1 MVIGGG
7 LAGISAACHLADR
20 GHPVVLLEKRPF
32 LGGRAFSFTDPETG
46 REMDNGQHVFLGCCT
61 AYIGLLGILG
71 ARINTHLQDSLS
83 VPILDGAGRRGV
95 LQGAA
100 LPSPFHLLPSLL
112 AYPHLSWMDKL
123 RVLYGGLRIQLANR
137 RRDASSLEYE
147 TFAEWLKRHHQSD
160 DAIARFWNLVVLP
173 TLNDDASQVSATMGL
188 KVFQEGVLKS
198 RESGSM
204 GYAMVGLSALVSD
217 GAIDY
222 LSARGGE
229 VMLGAGAREL
239 AIEDGRVCGVRTSHG
254 YVDGDWFVLALPSHD
269 LATVLPDELAGD
281 GFFSLAGMLRY
292 SPIVNVHVWYDR
304 PVMDD
309 EFAGFVDSPPP
320 VGLQQDAHAGRL
332 RCVRAVRVHLAQRR
346 LAVCR
351 RAQAADRRDVPGGD
365 GASVPARA
373 RRSRGAPV
381 GSEAAQ
387 GHLPVGSGRGGLPA
401 ARHDAHRKPVSGRR
415 VGSHRLAGHHGG
427 RSAQRLGGCTGNL
440 VKGAREVRP
449 IAMNVESLSFVC

>member
-1 MVIGGG
+1 MVQRDSIEGPGKVVVIGGG
-7 LAGISAACHLADR
+7 LAGISAACHLANR

-71 ARINTHLQDSLS
+71 ALRNTHLQDSLS

-100 LPSPFHLLPSLL
+100 LPAPFHLLPSLL

-123 RVLYGGLRIQLANR
+123 RVLYGGLRIQLADR

-147 TFAEWLKRHHQSD
+147 TFAEWLKRHYQSEE
-160 DAIARFWNLVVLP
+160 AIARFWNLVVLP
-173 TLNDDASQVSATMGL
+173 TLNDDASQVSASMGL
-188 KVFQEGVLKS
+188 KVFQEGVLQS

-204 GYAMVGLSALVSD
+204 GYARVGLSELVSD
-217 GAIDY
+217 GAIAY
-222 LSARGGE
+222 ISARGGE
-229 VMLGAGAREL
+229 VVPGAGAREL
-239 AIEDGRVCGVRTSHG
+239 AIEGGRVCGVRTSRG

-309 EFAGFVDSPPP
+309 EFAGFVDSPLQWVFNKTLMQGDYDASGQYVCISLSGAWQYADVPRQQIGEMFLEEMARVFPRARDARVERLLVVKQPRATFRSVPGAGAFRLP
-320 VGLQQDAHAGRL
+320 VTTPIANLFLAGEW
-332 RCVRAVRVHLAQRR
+332 VHTDWPGTMEGAVRSGWA
-346 LAVCR
+346 A
-351 RAQAADRRDVPGGD
+351 AQAI
-365 GASVPARA
+365 SSRA
-373 RRSRGAPV
+373 RG
-381 GSEAAQ
+381 
-387 GHLPVGSGRGGLPA
+387 
-401 ARHDAHRKPVSGRR
+401 D
-415 VGSHRLAGHHGG
+415 
-427 RSAQRLGGCTGNL
+427 
-440 VKGAREVRP
+440 
-449 IAMNVESLSFVC
+449 